1 MMSDSM
7 VRFRGCET
15 IAAEHVW
22 ELREELLNLRRSGEE
37 RCTSEGRLRARRG
50 VKNHRLQ
57 TLSMN
62 NLPPLDV
69 YKEVEVFQEICTQEG
84 NRYWS
89 QLERPGIN
97 FRILSTRESERND
110 LSTTANHH

>member
-1 MMSDSM
+1 MKPSLE
-7 VRFRGCET
+7 RKLGK
-15 IAAEHVW
+15 
-22 ELREELLNLRRSGEE
+22 ELLVRRQSGED
-37 RCTSEGRLRARRG
+37 RGAVEGRLRHRRG

-97 FRILSTRESERND
+97 FGIPSTREM
-110 LSTTANHH
+110 